1 MASNGS
7 WLEASRGRIRRTALA
22 WSDHRRDCAFGGQ
35 LQWPANCPGPTFG
48 YTLGNYKIVAYQGRC
63 GKPIAIPLAIAY
75 TIAIAD
81 SGRISSATSTP
92 TATATTGAEHLR
104 RPGESVGLQLLRGK
118 TDLQPAQQFLRLLQ
132 LHTQLLEIH
141 QRIRRSVQRRN
152 LQSLWWYT
160 GRLLLSRR

>member
-7 WLEASRGRIRRTALA
+7 WLEASRGRIRCTALPC
-22 WSDHRRDCAFGGQ
+22 SNHRRDCAFGGQ
-35 LQWPANCPGPTFG
+35 FQWPSNCPGPTFG
-48 YTLGNYKIVAYQGRC
+48 YPLSNYKVVAFQGRD
-63 GKPIAIPLAIAY
+63 GKPIAIAIPLANAN

-92 TATATTGAEHLR
+92 AATGTEHVR

-118 TDLQPAQQFLRLLQ
+118 PDLQPAQQLLRLLQ
-132 LHTQLLEIH
+132 LHSQLLEIH

-152 LQSLWWYT
+152 LQSLRW
-160 GRLLLSRR
+160 